1 MMKMEEST
9 KCPICGK
16 EGIHDFRQEDVVCP
30 CCGSDLSIYRNINNL
45 LTVDDNVPRTGKKQN
60 IVIGLLSFTTLLFAI
75 GCAFLYIQKQPA
87 KEPIPAEKGITQVNQ
102 RVSELTDSI
111 ERLNSEIELLKK
123 EKLTPKQN
131 QSNRYVVKKGD
142 SFCKISRKEL
152 GVEKR
157 YTEILSLNHLQTNS
171 ILHIGDTL
179 KMPEK

>member
-45 LTVDDNVPRTGKKQN
+45 LTVDNNVPRAGKKQN
-60 IVIGLLSFTTLLFAI
+60 IVVGLLSFTTLLFAI
-75 GCAFLYIQKQPA
+75 GCAFLYIQKQPT
-87 KEPIPAEKGITQVNQ
+87 KDPIPAEKGMAQEHQ
-102 RVSELTDSI
+102 RISELTDSI

-123 EKLTPKQN
+123 EKHTPKQILPN
-131 QSNRYVVKKGD
+131 GYIVKKGD
-142 SFCKISRKEL
+142 SFCKISRKML
-152 GVEKR
+152 GTERR
-157 YTEILSLNHLQTNS
+157 YAEILSLNHLRTNS

-179 KMPEK
+179 KIPEK

>member
-30 CCGSDLSIYRNINNL
+30 CCGSDLSIYREIDNL
-45 LTVDDNVPRTGKKQN
+45 AMADEYVPRAGKKQN
-60 IVIGLLSFTTLLFAI
+60 IVIGLLSITTLLFAI
-75 GCAFLYIQKQPA
+75 GCAFLYIQKQSA
-87 KEPIPAEKGITQVNQ
+87 KEPIPAEKGMAQEHQ
-102 RVSELTDSI
+102 RISELTDSI
-111 ERLNSEIELLKK
+111 EQLNSEIELLKK